1 MQQVLQATFFVCAPF
16 ILLKLEKRFSII
28 SLVGSV
34 VLCYG
39 LGLLLGNQNFIP
51 IDVKLS
57 QQLTEVTVP
66 LAIPLL
72 LFSMDLKAW
81 LRLAKPTVLSFSFSL
96 LAISISVVI
105 TSLLFKGLPDLWKLS
120 GMLVGVYTGG
130 TPNMSAIGMALK
142 VKEEMFILLNA
153 SDLLVCGAYFF
164 IITSIG
170 QKVLLRFL
178 PPFEGDKNNG
188 TYNQEQENWNIK
200 GVLLSLLPSIIILG
214 ISVGS
219 SQLFFS
225 KINIPYVML
234 ILTSLGLISS
244 FLRPIQ
250 QLPLSYNLG
259 QYILFIFCISIGSM
273 ANLSMIMNL
282 GIEILLFTTIV
293 LLLSVII
300 HFSLAKLARIDADTA
315 MITHVAAI
323 YGPAFV
329 GPVAKSMKNKTIVVS
344 GLTAGLIGYAVGN
357 YLGISIAYLVKTLNI

>member
-1 MQQVLQATFFVCAPF
+1 MQQILQAIFFAFAPF
-16 ILLKLEKRFSII
+16 ILMKLEKHFRLF

-39 LGLLLGNQNFIP
+39 LGLLLGNQDFIP
-51 IDVKLS
+51 IDIKLS
-57 QQLTEVTVP
+57 QQITEITVP

-72 LFSMDLKAW
+72 LFSMDIKAW
-81 LRLAKPTVLSFSFSL
+81 LKLARPTVLSFGFSL
-96 LAISISVVI
+96 VAISISVLI
-105 TSLLFKGLPDLWKLS
+105 TSLIFNGMPDLWKLS

-142 VKEEMFILLNA
+142 VKEEIFILLNA
-153 SDLLVCGAYFF
+153 SDLLVCGVYFF

-170 QKVLLRFL
+170 QKVLLIFL
-178 PPFEGDKNNG
+178 PPFKGDKNIG
-188 TYNQEQENWNIK
+188 SYNSDQEKWNIK
-200 GVLLSLLPSIIILG
+200 GVLLSLSPSIIILG
-214 ISVGS
+214 ISVVS
-219 SQLFFS
+219 SQLLFS
-225 KINIPYVML
+225 KINIPYVIL
-234 ILTSLGLISS
+234 ILTSLGLLSS
-244 FLRPIQ
+244 FFRPIQ

-273 ANLSMIMNL
+273 ANLSMIMNVGL
-282 GIEILLFTTIV
+282 EILLFTTVAV
-293 LLLSVII
+293 LLSIII

-329 GPVAKSMKNKTIVVS
+329 GPVAQSLKNRTIVVS

-357 YLGISIAYLVKTLNI
+357 YLGISIAYLIKILNT

>member
-1 MQQVLQATFFVCAPF
+1 MQQILQATFFICAPF
-16 ILLKLEKRFSII
+16 ILLQLEKRFRII

-39 LGLLLGNQNFIP
+39 LGLLLGNQFILP

-57 QQLTEVTVP
+57 QQLTEITVP

-72 LFSMDLKAW
+72 LFSMDIKAW

-96 LAISISVVI
+96 LAISISVLL
-105 TSLLFKGLPDLWKLS
+105 TSLLFKGLPELWKLS

-130 TPNMSAIGMALK
+130 TPNMSAIGMALE

-153 SDLLVCGAYFF
+153 SDLFVCGVYFF

-170 QKVLLRFL
+170 QKVLLTFL
-178 PPFEGDKNNG
+178 PPFKGDKNAG
-188 TYNQEQENWNIK
+188 DYNLDQEKWNIK
-200 GVLLSLLPSIIILG
+200 GVLLSLFPSILILG
-214 ISVGS
+214 ISVGT

-225 KINIPYVML
+225 KINVPYVIL
-234 ILTSLGLISS
+234 ILTSLGLLSS
-244 FLRPIQ
+244 FFSPIR

-273 ANLSMIMNL
+273 ANLSMIMNVGL
-282 GIEILLFTTIV
+282 EILLFTTVVV
-293 LLLSVII
+293 LFSIII

-329 GPVAKSMKNKTIVVS
+329 GPVAQSMQNRAIVVS

-357 YLGISIAYLVKTLNI
+357 YLGISIAYLVKILNI